1 MRITSNQLANIVRR
15 NVADNAER
23 LYKAQETVSTE
34 KLVNRPSDDPLA
46 MGRILGYRT
55 TLASIDQYVRN
66 IEQAKLQIEFSE
78 KQVEEVHSQ
87 LQMAKNMAID
97 QSDGDADLGQQ
108 TAEDIQHIYDRILD
122 VANTKL
128 GNNYIFAGHQNGTQP
143 VDCAEVDCEAGISV
157 TDGDYFMIGNN
168 HYVWYDKNGDH
179 VGDPGFNGMTGI
191 EVAASDLDS
200 AIDVAANTK
209 SAIDTIADFACVSDS
224 VYPERIVIEYNS
236 NPKVTCQATADITGG
251 DYFTLGS
258 DYYVWYDKTGNETSD
273 KPTDASL
280 SGKTAIRVDISGAGD
295 ATIVANATKSAIDT
309 VLDAHGRKIFSTA
322 VNLNEI
328 DITWEP
334 NSVPD
339 LFEGSSEFNM
349 RSRKYE
355 ETPPFTACSEVSL
368 CPAGDLNDGDYFALG
383 TDYYVWY
390 HDTNG
395 GGSDPIDT
403 VSALSGKFGIMV
415 DFDASL
421 KASDIAAK
429 TAEAI
434 DSYEAPPG
442 APDSGKIFDSGV
454 TEDDKARIEITF
466 ADGAL
471 PEIAEEMETGI
482 TLHTVKYNGDDGDLN
497 FTVSKTLKI
506 KGNVTGNEV
515 FTGEGLSDGVNIF
528 DKLKALK
535 DALEAPT
542 HDSDWISSIKDDLI
556 KGLDQVED
564 GAVDLSVAYTRL
576 ESTEKYWD
584 RFRLAV
590 QDMLSQNE
598 DANLAQAIVELQH
611 QETVYEATLAASA
624 KLFNQS
630 LIDFLR

>member
-15 NVADNAER
+15 SVADNTER

-46 MGRILGYRT
+46 MGRILDYRT

-78 KQVEEVHSQ
+78 KQVEEVHNQ

-108 TAEDIQHIYDRILD
+108 TAEDIQHIYDRLLD
-122 VANTKL
+122 IANTKL

-179 VGDPGFNGMTGI
+179 LGDPGFNGMTGI

-236 NPKVTCQATADITGG
+236 NPKVTCQAAAELSGG
-251 DYFTLGS
+251 EYFTLGS
-258 DYYVWYDKTGNETSD
+258 DYYVWYDKTGDGITD
-273 KPTDASL
+273 IPTESSL
-280 SGKTAIRVDISGAGD
+280 SGKTAIRVDISGGGD
-295 ATIVANATKSAIDT
+295 ANTVANATKSAIDT
-309 VLDAHGRKIFSTA
+309 VLDAHGGKIFSTA

-349 RSRKYE
+349 RSKKYE

-368 CPAGDLNDGDYFALG
+368 CPAGDLSDGDYFTLG
-383 TDYYVWY
+383 PDYYVWY
-390 HDTNG
+390 HDTDG

-403 VSALSGKFGIMV
+403 VSALSGKFGIKV

-454 TEDDKARIEITF
+454 TEDDETRIEITF
-466 ADGAL
+466 ADGS
-471 PEIAEEMETGI
+471 PPDIAKQVETGF
-482 TLHTVKYNGDDGDLN
+482 TLHTVKYNGDNGDLN
-497 FTVSKTLKI
+497 FAVSKTLKI
-506 KGNVTGNEV
+506 KGNATGNEI
-515 FTGEGLSDGVNIF
+515 FIGEGLGDGVNIF
-528 DKLKALK
+528 DTLKALK
-535 DALEAPT
+535 DALEAPAYN
-542 HDSDWISSIKDDLI
+542 SDWISSIKDDLI

-584 RFRLAV
+584 RFKLAV
-590 QDMLSQNE
+590 QDMLSENE